1 MPRLIFCLT
10 FCLLACTAQ
19 AKTDWTTPAEA
30 SGFQHTPDYAQSVA
44 YLQRLAA
51 AAPERLHLVSMGTS
65 PEGRELWVAVAT
77 NGGEFTPEAARAS
90 GKEILFVQAGIHAG
104 EIEGKDAGLML
115 LRDVAVLQRWP
126 HLLDRTILLYLPMF
140 NVDGHERRSP
150 YHRVN
155 QNGPAET
162 GWRGTA
168 QNVNLNR
175 DYVKA
180 DAPEMQAWLAFWHA
194 WQPDLLV
201 DVHTTDGMDYQY
213 DLTWYTEGWGKLHP
227 ALEEWQQRVLEKS
240 VFPATQKRG
249 HLLSPYLELVDGRDP
264 TKGIANF
271 GSGPRF
277 STGYAALENRAGLLL
292 ETHMLKSYRTR
303 VVATYDL
310 VLSLLERLAAKPGE
324 LRKAVMRADADA
336 AKLAA
341 NATAVPLDFSVAKT
355 SVPFT
360 LQGYAYTNTKSDISG
375 ADWTRYDPR
384 HKKTYTI
391 PNYRD
396 LDIVDSAIP
405 PAAYVVPA
413 AWTDAIAKLRQHGVR
428 MERLDH
434 PTRLHATAYRL
445 SDPHWAAQ
453 PFENRL
459 MLSEFALA
467 TEAQDGDVPAGSML
481 VPMDQPQAKLIVH
494 LLEPRAP
501 DSLLRWGAFNI
512 VFEQREYPEP
522 RVAEQI
528 ARDELAQHP
537 QLQAEFDAKLKDP
550 EFAKSAHARLDFF
563 FQRSAW
569 HDERLG
575 LYPVLRLD
583 AAEVERLH
591 AVAP

>member
-1 MPRLIFCLT
+1 MRRILALTLI
-10 FCLLACTAQ
+10 LLACAAH

-30 SGFQHTPDYAQSVA
+30 NRFEHTPDYAQSVA
-44 YLQRLAA
+44 YLQRLAE
-51 AAPERLHLVSMGTS
+51 AAPERLRLVSMGKT

-77 NGGEFTPEAARAS
+77 NGGEFTAEAARAS

-115 LRDVAVLQRWP
+115 LRDIAVLKRWP

-168 QNVNLNR
+168 QNINLNR

-194 WQPDLLV
+194 WQPDMLV

-227 ALEEWQQRVLEKS
+227 ALEEWQHRVLEKS
-240 VFPATQKRG
+240 VFPATQRRG

-264 TKGIANF
+264 AKGIANF
-271 GSGPRF
+271 GSGARF

-303 VVATYDL
+303 VIATYDL
-310 VLSLLERLAAKPGE
+310 LLSLLERLAAKPGE
-324 LRKAVMRADADA
+324 LRAAVVRADADA

-341 NATAVPLDFSVAKT
+341 NATPVPLNFSLSKT
-355 SVPFT
+355 SVPFS
-360 LQGYAYTNTKSDISG
+360 LQGYVYTNTKSDVSG

-384 HKKTYTI
+384 RKKTYTI

-396 LDIVDSAIP
+396 LDVVESVAP
-405 PAAYVVPA
+405 PAAYIVPA
-413 AWTDAIAKLRQHGVR
+413 AWTDAIAKLVQHGVR
-428 MERLDH
+428 MERVAQ
-434 PTRLHATAYRL
+434 PTRVHASAYRL
-445 SDPHWAAQ
+445 SDPHWATQ

-459 MLSEFALA
+459 MLADFKVASEPQDA
-467 TEAQDGDVPAGSML
+467 TLPAGSML
-481 VPMDQPQAKLIVH
+481 VPLDQPQAKLIVH

-528 ARDELAQHP
+528 AREQLKQHP
-537 QLQAEFDAKLKDP
+537 ELQAEFDAKLKDP
-550 EFAKSAHARLDFF
+550 DFAKSANARLDFF
-563 FQRSAW
+563 FQRSEW

-583 AAEVERLH
+583 AAEMDRLH
-591 AVAP
+591 ASAP